1 MIVAIF
7 VAVIA
12 LVIMF
17 HEFGHFAT
25 AKLFGMKAEQFFIGF
40 GPTIWS
46 TQRGETE
53 YGIKAIP
60 AGGFVKIVGM
70 NRFEE
75 TDPADDGRL
84 FYQQPAWQRVIVL
97 VAGSF
102 THFIVA
108 AAMLFFGLWLLG
120 VPTDV
125 PSTVVAAVQPGTPA
139 DEAGLVEGDVIT
151 AVGGVDTSSFEAASE
166 RIRTSIDETVDVEI
180 LRDGEARTLEATVGE
195 RVTEEGETVGFLGF
209 VPDAVVEDY
218 GVGEALVGTWSGDF
232 SLPRLVSL
240 NIQGLGQAFSPEA
253 FGSFFEAVSGDRER
267 SIEDGGPTSL
277 VGAGQVVN
285 EVGRAG
291 NILGV
296 LQILASLNIV
306 LGTLNMLPLPPLD
319 GGHVATLAVEEGVNF
334 ARRRRGRREKYH
346 VDPRII
352 MPIALTVIMLFGM
365 LFLTSLYLDI
375 TQPLTLG

>member
-1 MIVAIF
+1 MVVAIF
-7 VAVIA
+7 IAVIA
-12 LVIMF
+12 FVIMF

-25 AKLFGMKAEQFFIGF
+25 AKLFGMKADQFFIGF

-60 AGGFVKIVGM
+60 AGGYVKIVGM

-75 TDPADDGRL
+75 TDPSDDGRL

-108 AAMLFFGLWLLG
+108 AAMLFFGLWLIG
-120 VPTDV
+120 TPTDV
-125 PSTVVAAVQPGTPA
+125 PSTTVGSVQSESPAA
-139 DEAGLVEGDVIT
+139 EAGLQAGDVII
-151 AVGGVDTSSFEAASE
+151 AVAGVDTGSFEAASE
-166 RIRTSIDETVDVEI
+166 RIRTAIGETVAVDV
-180 LRDGEARTLEATVGE
+180 LRDGQARTLEATIGE
-195 RVTEEGETVGFLGF
+195 RLNEEGEIVGFLGF
-209 VPDAVVEDY
+209 FPDAVVQHY
-218 GVGEALVGTWSGDF
+218 GPGEALAGTWSGDF
-232 SLPRLVSL
+232 SLPRLVQL
-240 NIQGLGQAFSPEA
+240 NIGGLGQAFSPEA
-253 FGSFFEAVSGDRER
+253 FGSFFEAVSGER
-267 SIEDGGPTSL
+267 QRTIEDGGPSSL

-285 EVGRAG
+285 EVGQSG
-291 NILGV
+291 NVFGV
-296 LQILASLNIV
+296 LTILASLNVV

-334 ARRRRGRREKYH
+334 VRRRRGSREPYH
-346 VDPRII
+346 LDPRII
-352 MPIALTVIMLFGM
+352 APIALTVIVLFGM
-365 LFLTSLYLDI
+365 LFLTTLYLDI